1 MCHYNKI
8 SQLLFGNHVGG
19 KWTSSAVGQQLNLY
33 YYLLSVHIRC
43 YRGTMIQKTIG
54 PQLRFWVW
62 AFKLPAALQTMR
74 RMSQRYEGQTKNNIE
89 KIFSHSQQDWVMTS
103 DADQSVVMSSEA
115 VYSAA
120 AADGSARQP
129 FFSLFSPLL
138 LTLSLLRT
146 FRQPMV

>member
-1 MCHYNKI
+1 
-8 SQLLFGNHVGG
+8 
-19 KWTSSAVGQQLNLY
+19 
-33 YYLLSVHIRC
+33 
-43 YRGTMIQKTIG
+43 
-54 PQLRFWVW
+54 
-62 AFKLPAALQTMR
+62 
-74 RMSQRYEGQTKNNIE
+74 
-89 KIFSHSQQDWVMTS
+89 MTS

-115 VYSAA
+115 VYSAAA

>member
-1 MCHYNKI
+1 
-8 SQLLFGNHVGG
+8 
-19 KWTSSAVGQQLNLY
+19 
-33 YYLLSVHIRC
+33 
-43 YRGTMIQKTIG
+43 
-54 PQLRFWVW
+54 
-62 AFKLPAALQTMR
+62 
-74 RMSQRYEGQTKNNIE
+74 
-89 KIFSHSQQDWVMTS
+89 MTS